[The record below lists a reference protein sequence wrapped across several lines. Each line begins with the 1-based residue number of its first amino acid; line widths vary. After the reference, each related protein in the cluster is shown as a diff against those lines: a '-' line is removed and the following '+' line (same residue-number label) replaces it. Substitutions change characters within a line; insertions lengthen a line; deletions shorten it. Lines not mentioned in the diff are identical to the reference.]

1 MKDIA
6 PKLISLFK
14 QGFCTPQIARIAI
27 KLKEPSTTIHYNIK
41 KLEKE
46 GTIKAYKAVFDY
58 KKIGEGHCTYI
69 FINLIPEKY
78 ANPEEVAKEIA
89 KDERVE
95 SVDICTGEYE
105 MLVKLRTRDI
115 DEYYEFVKN
124 SIKKYGF
131 AKTTSVTS
139 LKQVKTE
146 FVEAEAKI

>member
-46 GTIKAYKAVFDY
+46 GTIKTYKAVFDY
-58 KKIGEGHCTYI
+58 KKIDEGHCTYI

-105 MLVKLRTRDI
+105 MLIKLRTKDI

-146 FVEAEAKI
+146 FVES

>member
-46 GTIKAYKAVFDY
+46 GTIKTYKAVFDY
-58 KKIGEGHCTYI
+58 KKIDEGHCTYI
-69 FINLIPEKY
+69 FVNLIPEKY

-105 MLVKLRTRDI
+105 MLIKLRTKDI

-146 FVEAEAKI
+146 FVES

>member
-1 MKDIA
+1 M
-6 PKLISLFK
+6 FK
-14 QGFCTPQIARIAI
+14 HGFCTPQIARIAI

-46 GTIKAYKAVFDY
+46 GTIKTYKAVFDY
-58 KKIGEGHCTYI
+58 KKIDEGHCTYI

-105 MLVKLRTRDI
+105 MLIKLRTKDI
-115 DEYYEFVKN
+115 YEYYEFVKN

-146 FVEAEAKI
+146 FVES